1 MRFRKLAVCMLIGM
15 IAFCFTGASAYAAEG
30 TTENQNQEDITAETL
45 SSQGGTDPAGTADQG
60 EVISSVAEA
69 STSADVN
76 PEDAVKAEEQKTET
90 SLEDA
95 AIEQEI
101 KISAAKRT
109 ENAEKAENSEKA
121 KNTENTENTEK
132 TAVKKAAVKYT
143 KSELRLLSALVF
155 CEAQG
160 ESYNGKL
167 AVAIVVMNRV
177 RSSRYPDTVKDVIY
191 QKYQFS
197 PVRNGSLKRA
207 LAEYDAGKFTS
218 TAEKA
223 CIKAAKAALSG
234 ERDIT
239 ISGKEKDFSK
249 YLSFSGGLR
258 GYTYR
263 LGNHKFK

>member
-15 IAFCFTGASAYAAEG
+15 VAFCFTGASAYAAEG
-30 TTENQNQEDITAETL
+30 TTEYQNQEDITAETL
-45 SSQGGTDPAGTADQG
+45 ANQEGTAPADQDA
-60 EVISSVAEA
+60 VAPSAEEA
-69 STSADVN
+69 KTSADTNSEV
-76 PEDAVKAEEQKTET
+76 PASEDAVKADDQKTE
-90 SLEDA
+90 SPLEKEASADQESKESEA
-95 AIEQEI
+95 RKTEKTKKSEKIED
-101 KISAAKRT
+101 
-109 ENAEKAENSEKA
+109 AEKAA
-121 KNTENTENTEK
+121 
-132 TAVKKAAVKYT
+132 AKKAEVQYT

-207 LAEYDAGKFTS
+207 LAEYDAGRFNS

-223 CIKAAKAALSG
+223 CVKAAKAALSG
-234 ERDIT
+234 EKDIT
-239 ISGKEKDFSK
+239 ISGKEKNFSK